1 MWHKSVGEISVT
13 MRQPAASGAPA
24 RYRLAVLRE
33 PVAGAWLLP
42 FVYAGAVCLIGGGL
56 LAAATA
62 YVTTQKTAWAT
73 AYLVLVG
80 GVAQV
85 ALGAAVVWLRPD
97 AQRRWGW
104 IAFAGWN
111 LGNACVLAGQ
121 LAAVVVL
128 TDLGSVLLVVALA
141 VILVST
147 VRRSPERGAASY
159 QPVAEHRAVRH
170 PVLLWAFRVLIVI
183 LLAGIVVGTA
193 LAHLGS

>member
-1 MWHKSVGEISVT
+1 MGS
-13 MRQPAASGAPA
+13 PAATGAPA

-42 FVYAGAVCLIGGGL
+42 FVCVGAVCLVGGGL

-62 YVTTQKTAWAT
+62 YVTTQQTAWAT

-85 ALGAAVVWLRPD
+85 ALGTAVTWLRPD
-97 AQRRWGW
+97 AERRWGW
-104 IAFAGWN
+104 IAFTAWN

-121 LAAVVVL
+121 LAGAVVV
-128 TDLGSVLLVVALA
+128 TDIGSALLVVALA

-147 VRRSPERGAASY
+147 MRRPPERGAASY
-159 QPVAEHRAVRH
+159 QPTAEHRAMPH
-170 PVLLWAFRVLIVI
+170 PALLWAFRVLIVI
-183 LLAGIVVGTA
+183 LLAGIVVGTV